1 MSEAPATEPEFL
13 GMISLTTL
21 PTEGMRIP
29 LILGGMVKVE
39 AITPDP
45 GTETA
50 GQVTV
55 RRMVTSQSPVRWS
68 TPSARRTS
76 PGTKSPPQPDERPRA
91 PRRPPAGRSRAL
103 PAITT

>member
-55 RRMVTSQSPVRWS
+55 RRMVTSQVVDPFG
-68 TPSARRTS
+68 PPYLARY
-76 PGTKSPPQPDERPRA
+76 EV
-91 PRRPPAGRSRAL
+91 
-103 PAITT
+103 TTTA